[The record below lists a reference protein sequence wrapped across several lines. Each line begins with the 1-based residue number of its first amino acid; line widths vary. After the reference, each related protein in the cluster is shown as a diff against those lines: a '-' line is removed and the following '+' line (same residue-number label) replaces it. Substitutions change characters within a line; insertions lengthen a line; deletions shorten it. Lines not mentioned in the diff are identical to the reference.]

1 MNCFKQLLL
10 LFLFIAFHSF
20 VYAESQPDSL
30 STQKDSANILIL
42 ENYRQQIAEFELHR
56 RTDSASR
63 AALEKQLASL
73 KTTDNFK
80 KEEIQKQLDAL
91 HRKDEERVSLKRA
104 QIDSL
109 RDAATGF
116 PVIGI
121 LPDTLFLLYTRIGSY
136 TAHERANNIS
146 ARIKAL
152 YDDDFM
158 NPDSLYVVS
167 GDAFQDIMY
176 KDRVIM
182 SVSETDA
189 IWNNVTPVELANTYR
204 DTIRN
209 ALVKAREENSLLKFI
224 TRLALVL
231 LALVV
236 VTLLIWSV
244 NKLYVRWLI
253 FVEKRKGKWLRDL
266 SYKDYTFLSAEQEF
280 RFLLFFFKGVR
291 WFTIALLLYLVIPI
305 IFSIFPFTRGWADDL
320 FGLVWRPF
328 RGLLLAVWDYLPNVF
343 TILVIY
349 FVMKY
354 VIRFVKYIFSE
365 IESGKLKI
373 SGFHEDWAKPTYS
386 IVRFLLYAF
395 MFVIMFRYLPY
406 ADSDVFKGV
415 SVFIGVLFS
424 LGSTSA
430 IANIVAGL
438 VITYMRPFKIG
449 DRIRIGDI
457 SGDVIEKTLLVTR
470 LRTVKN
476 EEITIPNSSVLSVN
490 TINYSSFCKSE
501 GLIVHTT
508 VTIGYDVPWQDMYA
522 ALIDAALR
530 SELVLRNPK
539 PFVLQTSLDDFYVSY
554 QINAYTHEANR
565 QALVY
570 SQLHQHIQDVCNE
583 RGIEIMSPHYRAQRD
598 GNQSTIPA
606 NYLPEDYQAPGI
618 KVEINEKKS
627 QDC

>member
-1 MNCFKQLLL
+1 
-10 LFLFIAFHSF
+10 
-20 VYAESQPDSL
+20 
-30 STQKDSANILIL
+30 
-42 ENYRQQIAEFELHR
+42 
-56 RTDSASR
+56 
-63 AALEKQLASL
+63 
-73 KTTDNFK
+73 
-80 KEEIQKQLDAL
+80 
-91 HRKDEERVSLKRA
+91 
-104 QIDSL
+104 
-109 RDAATGF
+109 
-116 PVIGI
+116 
-121 LPDTLFLLYTRIGSY
+121 
-136 TAHERANNIS
+136 
-146 ARIKAL
+146 
-152 YDDDFM
+152 M

-189 IWNNVTPVELANTYR
+189 IWNNTSTVELANTYR

-224 TRLALVL
+224 TRVALVL
-231 LALVV
+231 LALLV

-253 FVEKRKGKWLRDL
+253 FIEKRKGKWLRDL

-280 RFLLFFFKGVR
+280 RFLLFFFKCVR

-373 SGFHEDWAKPTYS
+373 GGFHADWAQPTYS

-476 EEITIPNSSVLSVN
+476 EEITIPYSSVLSVN

-530 SELVLRNPK
+530 SELVLRN
-539 PFVLQTSLDDFYVSY
+539 S
-554 QINAYTHEANR
+554 
-565 QALVY
+565 QAFCPSNQPRRFLRVVPT
-570 SQLHQHIQDVCNE
+570 QCLHQRSQPT
-583 RGIEIMSPHYRAQRD
+583 GIGVFYSASAHSIRMQRTRYRNHVAALSRA
-598 GNQSTIPA
+598 TRR
-606 NYLPEDYQAPGI
+606 
-618 KVEINEKKS
+618 KS
-627 QDC
+627 NNHSRQLFARRLSSAGYKRR